1 MKEPKNMKSNLS
13 ITPSRKRATIFQ
25 AVGGYINT
33 GIIVVQGLLLIPLYL
48 YYIEVHTYGLWLASG
63 GILGMLSLMNFRIS
77 SILIQRIANAYG
89 KQEHALAGA
98 YFINGIVVYLFICL
112 LFGMAGW
119 GASMWVPSILGVAGD
134 EAALLQNCFQLTV
147 IAMTVGILNEC
158 LRSFSQALLRP
169 VVPMVG
175 MAIGRIV
182 GIGVTVWMLFDSF
195 GLWAIPMG
203 TLAAELTILIVNLF
217 NAVNLFRWLEFK
229 ITLDYK
235 IIKEYVK
242 TSPLLI
248 MATTGNTISQEAE
261 PLLITIFLS
270 PEVTTA
276 YMITRKAADM
286 VFRMLSVV
294 AGSTMGSFSHL
305 AGNAD
310 KEKIKDV
317 VKKLLILSFFLGTIG
332 FASYVATNEFFVSL
346 WVGELFV
353 LDPNII
359 LFIGLGFFARNLR
372 GLMGQ
377 FLYGLGDFNHTS
389 KTILLEGTG
398 RIILAMV
405 LLRFFGVIG
414 VPLACSIACLVTTFI
429 MGIRLTNKLGAEINY
444 QVLTKLLFNALI
456 VFGMSFIM
464 VNLNLSIVLWNQFVI
479 YLVLVMAVLTILYIL
494 INFNMAQQIY
504 KQILNER
511 V

>member
-1 MKEPKNMKSNLS
+1 MKSNLS
-13 ITPSRKRATIFQ
+13 ITPSRKIATIFQ

-48 YYIEVHTYGLWLASG
+48 YYIEAHTYGLWLASG
-63 GILGMLSLMNFRIS
+63 GILGMLSLMNFGIS

-98 YFINGIVVYLFICL
+98 YFINGMVVYLFICL
-112 LFGMAGW
+112 LFGLVGW
-119 GASMWVPSILGVAGD
+119 GASMWVPSILGVAGG
-134 EAALLQNCFQLTV
+134 EAALFQNCFQLAV

-169 VVPMVG
+169 VVPGVG
-175 MAIGRIV
+175 MAIGRII
-182 GIGVTVWMLFDSF
+182 GIGVTVWMLFESF

-217 NAVNLFRWLEFK
+217 NAVSLFHWLEVK
-229 ITLDYK
+229 VTLDYK

-242 TSPLLI
+242 TSPLLL

-276 YMITRKAADM
+276 YMVTRRAADI
-286 VFRMLSVV
+286 VFRMLNVV
-294 AGSTMGSFSHL
+294 IGSTMGAFSHL
-305 AGNAD
+305 AGSDD
-310 KEKIKDV
+310 KEKIKGV
-317 VKKLLILSFFLGTIG
+317 ANKLLILSFSLGAIG

-353 LDPNII
+353 LDPNTI
-359 LFIGLGFFARNLR
+359 LFIAFGFFARTFR
-372 GLMGQ
+372 GLIGQ
-377 FLYGLGDFNHTS
+377 MLYGLGDFTFTS
-389 KTILLEGTG
+389 GVIFIEGLVRVLLALGLLSLFG
-398 RIILAMV
+398 VVGIPLAFSLSCVVAMMV
-405 LLRFFGVIG
+405 LGLRLRKKLMMCFSFPVIARLLFSGVIIFSTSVALSE
-414 VPLACSIACLVTTFI
+414 VPVNIDSWLVFTLDAF
-429 MGIRLTNKLGAEINY
+429 
-444 QVLTKLLFNALI
+444 LFLI
-456 VFGMSFIM
+456 T
-464 VNLNLSIVLWNQFVI
+464 L
-479 YLVLVMAVLTILYIL
+479 LTIYVL
-494 INFNMAQQIY
+494 INWKVVVEFYRNI
-504 KQILNER
+504 K